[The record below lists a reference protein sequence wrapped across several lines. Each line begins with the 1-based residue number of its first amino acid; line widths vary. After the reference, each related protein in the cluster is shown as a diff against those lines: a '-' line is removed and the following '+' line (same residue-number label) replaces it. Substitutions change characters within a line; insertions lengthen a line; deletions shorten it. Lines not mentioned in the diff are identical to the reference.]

1 MESQREAND
10 EGGWIQGLNVDIA
23 VILFFDYSLSSRPSA
38 FNYAWAEKLS
48 RGVRARPVGSSTRY
62 NIYTLYIE
70 QSRTLTRG
78 VRIMYMHDRAT

>member
-23 VILFFDYSLSSRPSA
+23 VILLVIVRSA